1 MGWED
6 TTHMSLSEMDTV
18 VKRILPYLRRRE
30 YNDDTDLEFEAGMKL
45 STRYAN
51 GYADILVTCGKSKPQ
66 FIIEAKRDSRT
77 LTNKD
82 RDQAIEYGK
91 TKKTAFVVV
100 TNGKVIQC
108 YNTVN
113 RKAIRWN
120 GKLTDKIPSKTQL
133 NKVLAALKSDPQT
146 TDIVVGDNF
155 SPFRPSLPLKQL
167 NALFKRCHNNIRKI
181 EKDEENAFADFSK
194 FLFLKLLEEKSD
206 DGTFVLPYSYRFA
219 ELAGKP
225 TSEADQVKAAVI
237 DMVEKIKQDMGY
249 GDVLDDPLHLKKPKT
264 FQYIVAQ
271 LSEVYFGDSNL
282 DSKGAAFEYFVR
294 ATLKGKKLGQY
305 FTPRPL
311 IELMVHLYG
320 RGKIVSALKAGD
332 QPKVLDP
339 ACGTGGFLVYLLRLC
354 RSMVDNDLAENLITK
369 STRTKL
375 GKSLCESTFFG
386 SDANKGVAC
395 SAKMNMIVAGDGHTN
410 IIPEDSLTIDATTW
424 SSSIQDCDLILTNPP
439 FGTSESASLTTQDL
453 QQYDVT
459 STKGQNLFLQK
470 MVMATKPGG
479 EICTVIDEG
488 ILNTDTAKE
497 LRKWLLQRCRLVT
510 VVRLPEDTFKPN
522 KINVRSS
529 VLYMRKLE
537 EVDYDFE
544 NNYNVTFCDVLS
556 LGYFGSGEEIRN
568 FDTGRFL
575 AEIETKVNNQALG
588 TSRSGYNW
596 KAFDASLQKICS
608 DGNYRID
615 LKYWE
620 PEIRKKIEK
629 LSKSGGILLAELN
642 AKSTVRGKSP
652 NADLYVDE
660 EDGYAA
666 VIKAGSSI
674 NKFGDIALDGDFIE
688 EELYKSL
695 PESAKVEKGDVLLAS
710 TGDGTLGKCGRY
722 ELSREAIADG
732 HVTII
737 RPIAGMVDPN
747 YLSDYLRIGFGAVQI
762 QRLYSGSTG
771 LIELTPEHVKSI
783 VVDTLGNDQTKQR
796 NASKA
801 LRIAEGKFRKATT
814 ETQEQ
819 LDSALAAFLNQ

>member
-1 MGWED
+1 
-6 TTHMSLSEMDTV
+6 MDTV
-18 VKRILPYLRRRE
+18 VKRILPYLRRRD
-30 YNDDTDLEFEAGMKL
+30 YNDDIDLEFETGMKL

-51 GYADILVTCGKSKPQ
+51 GYADILVTCGKNKPQ

-91 TKKTAFVVV
+91 TQKTAFVVV

-113 RKAIRWN
+113 GKPLRWN
-120 GKLTDKIPSKTQL
+120 GKLTDKIPSKAQL
-133 NKVLAALKSDPQT
+133 NKVLAALKTDPQA
-146 TDIVVGDNF
+146 TDIAVGDNF

-206 DGTFVLPYSYRFA
+206 DGTFDLPYSYRFA
-219 ELAGKP
+219 ELAEKP
-225 TSEADQVKAAVI
+225 TNEADQVKAAVL
-237 DMVEKIKQDMGY
+237 DMVAKIKQDLGY
-249 GDVLDDPLHLKKPKT
+249 GDVLDDPLRLKNPKT
-264 FQYIVAQ
+264 FQYIVKQ

-320 RGKIVSALKAGD
+320 KSKILGALKAGE

-339 ACGTGGFLVYLLRLC
+339 ACGTGGFLVYMLKLC
-354 RSMVDNDLAENLITK
+354 TSMVDSDLADNQITK
-369 STRTKL
+369 GTRTKL
-375 GKSLCESTFFG
+375 VKALRESTFFG

-410 IIPEDSLTIDATTW
+410 INPEDSLSLVAKNW
-424 SSSIQDCDLILTNPP
+424 SASIQDCDLILTNPP
-439 FGTSESASLTTQDL
+439 FGTSEGASLSPQDL
-453 QQYDVT
+453 QQYQVE

-488 ILNTDTAKE
+488 ILNTDTARE

-537 EVDYDFE
+537 DVDHDLE
-544 NNYNVTFCDVLS
+544 NNYKVTFCDVLS

-568 FDTGRFL
+568 FDTAKFL
-575 AEIETKVNNQALG
+575 AEIETQVNNQALSA
-588 TSRSGYNW
+588 SRAGYNW
-596 KAFDASLQKICS
+596 KAFDVNLQEICGDS
-608 DGNYRID
+608 GFRLD

-620 PEIRKKIEK
+620 PDIRAK
-629 LSKSGGILLAELN
+629 LATLNGSGGVQLATLN
-642 AKSTVRGKSP
+642 TKETVRGKSP

-660 EDGYAA
+660 EDGFAA

-674 NKFGDIALDGDFIE
+674 NKFGEITLDGDFVE

-695 PESAKVEKGDVLLAS
+695 PESAKVQKGDVLLAS

-722 ELSREAIADG
+722 ELSRPAVADG

-737 RPIAGMVDPN
+737 RPVPGEIDPD
-747 YLSDYLRIGFGAVQI
+747 YLADYLRAGFGAVQV

-783 VVDTLGNDQTKQR
+783 VVDTLKGDLAKQKK
-796 NASKA
+796 ASEA
-801 LRIAEGKFRKATT
+801 LRAAEGKFRQATT
-814 ETQEQ
+814 QAKEQ
-819 LDSALAAFLNQ
+819 LDAALAAFKDL